1 MAIQTEQAIRFT
13 DRHKREYHIF
23 PNEILYVEADNIYC
37 LLICKD
43 QNISVPYPIILMQKL
58 LPAYFIR
65 IHRSF
70 LVNQNF
76 IAALYRHTIMLSNG
90 FRLPVPVKKYQ
101 WLKKYLAALNSSIL
115 IAACEGISTGYPR

>member
-43 QNISVPYPIILMQKL
+43 QNISVPYPIILMQEL
-58 LPAYFIR
+58 LPAYFYQNPSQLFGQPEFYC
-65 IHRSF
+65 RS
-70 LVNQNF
+70 VSPHD
-76 IAALYRHTIMLSNG
+76 Y
-90 FRLPVPVKKYQ
+90 VKQ
-101 WLKKYLAALNSSIL
+101 WFPPPRSCK
-115 IAACEGISTGYPR
+115 EISMAEKISGCTKFQHSHCGL

>member
-43 QNISVPYPIILMQKL
+43 QNISVPYPIILMQEL
-58 LPAYFIR
+58 LPDYFIR

-70 LVNQNF
+70 LVNSHS
-76 IAALYRHTIMLSNG
+76 ITALYHHTLMMSNG
-90 FRLPVPVKKYQ
+90 TRLPVPGKKFP
-101 WLKKYLAALNSSIL
+101 WLKECLETL
-115 IAACEGISTGYPR
+115 GIPIGPH